1 MTNECATSPSQH
13 LSTFI
18 TSLFPGFLAHGI
30 VGTVVVG
37 RAQVEVDGLVLAPGW
52 LFLCDFDQ
60 TSKIL
65 SSSLKWE

>member
-37 RAQVEVDGLVLAPGW
+37 RAQVEVDGLVLAPGSDSSCVT
-52 LFLCDFDQ
+52 L
-60 TSKIL
+60 TRPPKL
-65 SSSLKWE
+65 SLHP